1 MATLDQADSV
11 SITELLSEEVVE
23 TNLQAT
29 DRGDVFDELVGMLV
43 ERNKLGDAEVALNA
57 LREREDILSTG
68 IGNGLAIPHAK
79 VDILDNFIAAFARVP
94 DGVDFKS
101 LDGKPAHLIFLLLS
115 PQGEAGRHVRI
126 LARISRILKNARLR
140 PRLMEADTAS
150 EILDLI
156 REEEENL

>member
-11 SITELLSEEVVE
+11 SVIDLLDEAVVE
-23 TNLQAT
+23 TDL
-29 DRGDVFDELVGMLV
+29 DVESREEVFEKLVGLL
-43 ERNKLGDAEVALNA
+43 EEEGRLDEPDRSLEA

-79 VDILDNFIAAFARVP
+79 VDRLDRFVAAFGRVP

-126 LARISRILKNARLR
+126 LARISRILKNTQLR
-140 PRLMEADTAS
+140 PQLMDAGSAS

>member
-11 SITELLSEEVVE
+11 SVVDLLDEAVVATDLDVGSREEVFE
-23 TNLQAT
+23 
-29 DRGDVFDELVGMLV
+29 ELVGLLTA
-43 ERNKLGDAEVALNA
+43 EDRLEDADHALDA

-79 VDILDNFIAAFARVP
+79 VELLDRFVAAFGRVP

-126 LARISRILKNARLR
+126 LARISRILKNAQLR
-140 PRLMEADTAS
+140 PQLMDASSAS
-150 EILDLI
+150 EILELI

>member
-1 MATLDQADSV
+1 MATLDQADAVSV
-11 SITELLSEEVVE
+11 TELLSEEVVD
-23 TNLQAT
+23 TDLQVT
-29 DRGDVFDELVGMLV
+29 SREEVFESLVGLLD
-43 ERNKLGDAEVALNA
+43 EQGKLDDADRALEA

-79 VDILDNFIAAFARVP
+79 VEILDRFVAAFGRVP

-126 LARISRILKNARLR
+126 LARISRILKNAQLR
-140 PRLMEADTAS
+140 PRLMEATSAS